1 MTAILLNE
9 LTREPPPPPP
19 PLLRG
24 GQSRV
29 VPLKVKRKKKKEK
42 RCQCDLQPSH
52 LSPSYLVQIS
62 FHLNIAT
69 DMGDCESPCLR
80 TQAGL
85 NHKTWFYMR

>member
-9 LTREPPPPPP
+9 LTREPPPPLTSEGRPVSSCP
-19 PLLRG
+19 AQG
-24 GQSRV
+24 
-29 VPLKVKRKKKKEK
+29 KKKKK

-52 LSPSYLVQIS
+52 LSPSHLVQIS

-69 DMGDCESPCLR
+69 DMGDGE

-85 NHKTWFYMR
+85 NHKTWFHMR